1 MHRFNTNGEKQ
12 RDLTEEQKQ
21 ELKEAFDVFDAD
33 GSGAIDDKE
42 LKVLM
47 RKQGLDLNREELVA
61 MILEVDEDGSGE
73 MEFNEYATMMKPRI
87 VTQDPRDEIL
97 KAVPLFTNDEKGRIS
112 FADLRRLA
120 DECHEP
126 MTDQELQEM
135 IDDADKDG

>member
-73 MEFNEYATMMKPRI
+73 MEFDEFAKMMKPRI
-87 VTQDPRDEIL
+87 VERDPRDEIL
-97 KAVPLFTNDEKGRIS
+97 KAVPLFTDDEKGRIS

-120 DECHEP
+120 DDHHEP
-126 MTDQELQEM
+126 FTDQELQEM